1 MSLEVENVE
10 RLSFHQ
16 REDEVWHVAPSLVL
30 RCHQHL
36 QWLPKKEALLRNYT
50 PTLVRANQWVTA
62 WIIYIRIVLERNCA
76 AFVDLRYINKCSLY
90 WSYWSYILKQCFQ
103 EKYFSGRKLNALGGT
118 DACLFHLSLQ
128 FLHLSF
134 ILNCLS
140 HVDVIVSYVLHVDI

>member
-50 PTLVRANQWVTA
+50 PTLVRAKGSVSDRLNYLYTHCFGAQ
-62 WIIYIRIVLERNCA
+62 
-76 AFVDLRYINKCSLY
+76 LRCICRFEIHK
-90 WSYWSYILKQCFQ
+90 
-103 EKYFSGRKLNALGGT
+103 
-118 DACLFHLSLQ
+118 
-128 FLHLSF
+128 
-134 ILNCLS
+134 
-140 HVDVIVSYVLHVDI
+140 